1 MLLPVRFSFAVLVSL
16 ASLVVIGCGKKEED
30 PVVLAMP
37 SAAIA
42 PVKAVPDNAPAAGT
56 VAAETAPPPTDAPV
70 PPAAVEA
77 PKPVA
82 QQPIDGCCSALAGML
97 KDPKTSALV
106 KTKATTAS
114 VMCGAL
120 AKQVKE
126 GKGSRTTAL
135 TQIKATMA
143 GNAPSACN

>member
-1 MLLPVRFSFAVLVSL
+1 MLLPVRFSFALVVSL
-16 ASLVVIGCGKKEED
+16 ATLVVIGCGKKEED
-30 PVVLAMP
+30 PVVLPMP

-42 PVKAVPDNAPAAGT
+42 PVKAVQDTAPA
-56 VAAETAPPPTDAPV
+56 VAETASAAPPTDAPV
-70 PPAAVEA
+70 APAAAPEP

-82 QQPIDGCCSALAGML
+82 QQSIDGCCSALAGML
-97 KDPKTSALV
+97 KDPKTSASV
-106 KTKATTAS
+106 RSKATAAS
-114 VMCGAL
+114 AMCGAL